1 MAAADER
8 DLYRLKT
15 QIEAFF
21 DAPFVSSSED
31 APNMDFFNE
40 ISAKSREFQAIFDRC
55 LDTVENEKQEIVLLR
70 DMVMKLQMQMV
81 GVSDDGSSL
90 AALHE
95 KYLSLENEF
104 QVTLF
109 ESKIYELS
117 QYNSPAALPQLVLNL
132 VELSKN
138 SNLKVSKEIKLKDYL
153 FKVTGDIQAK
163 LLDALR
169 DTEESEDT
177 SEITIAYSLLA
188 LLPIYLTD
196 RYASDKEYNIKMK
209 AKYLA
214 AVEDTTIVQ
223 IATVKSILE
232 YSRDSK
238 VIDDI
243 MRALSEA
250 TRVTRRLRTLCS
262 ALHDCGYLQQFNA
275 EIHYFDV
282 GFNFCR
288 EKIVGF
294 LQLHV
299 LTSMAIIES
308 THCMLLVETVL
319 ELDYQWMTTSL
330 TTIIAAST
338 TRPTSISSCLH
349 DIPNLFDVWLENDRL
364 YFENYLIKSFNN
376 TRYTAYQFHMHQ
388 CVDKS
393 TAKSSAKCY
402 YSLYE
407 CYHTLDLAI
416 ERYKVLNCP
425 AMEDSF
431 SRCILEPILCI
442 ASALL
447 VIRLRK
453 DEIDDGILESI
464 SNGMFPKYYLAIPD
478 RSGASSAR
486 YKQPK
491 ELEDF
496 LDSIHYYQLSL
507 DTYDSTARSLRCN
520 YSRFASLWKEL
531 FQSHLPRSKLVDDQ
545 AIEAVFHHC
554 FARAANNNYLFN
566 PHDESVQNTLGYVLD
581 TARGQVSNMACV
593 LAKKWENISCR

>member
-31 APNMDFFNE
+31 APNMEFLHE

-282 GFNFCR
+282 GLTFVGKKLWDFCSY
-288 EKIVGF
+288 
-294 LQLHV
+294 
-299 LTSMAIIES
+299 TSSLPWQSLKAPTACCWLKLFWS
-308 THCMLLVETVL
+308 
-319 ELDYQWMTTSL
+319 WTT
-330 TTIIAAST
+330 
-338 TRPTSISSCLH
+338 
-349 DIPNLFDVWLENDRL
+349 
-364 YFENYLIKSFNN
+364 
-376 TRYTAYQFHMHQ
+376 
-388 CVDKS
+388 
-393 TAKSSAKCY
+393 
-402 YSLYE
+402 
-407 CYHTLDLAI
+407 
-416 ERYKVLNCP
+416 
-425 AMEDSF
+425 
-431 SRCILEPILCI
+431 
-442 ASALL
+442 
-447 VIRLRK
+447 
-453 DEIDDGILESI
+453 
-464 SNGMFPKYYLAIPD
+464 NG
-478 RSGASSAR
+478 
-486 YKQPK
+486 
-491 ELEDF
+491 
-496 LDSIHYYQLSL
+496 
-507 DTYDSTARSLRCN
+507 
-520 YSRFASLWKEL
+520 
-531 FQSHLPRSKLVDDQ
+531 
-545 AIEAVFHHC
+545 
-554 FARAANNNYLFN
+554 
-566 PHDESVQNTLGYVLD
+566 
-581 TARGQVSNMACV
+581 
-593 LAKKWENISCR
+593 